1 MSDSQI
7 IDSLINPPQVAALE
21 ARPSSSGFF
30 DRTFG
35 SLSSNPLFSAGAG
48 LAGLGI
54 LAQLGRRMLIIGNTI
69 ARRKFISKLQI
80 TNEEP

>member
-1 MSDSQI
+1 MSDPVE
-7 IDSLINPPQVAALE
+7 LLTNPSNVPV
-21 ARPSSSGFF
+21 PISSTGFI
-30 DRTFG
+30 DRTIQ

-48 LAGLGI
+48 LAGLGL
-54 LAQLGRRMLIIGNTI
+54 LAQLGRRALIIGNAI